1 MKLVR
6 ILLTSCALV
15 FALMFSKPAYAD
27 YTASYVVE
35 QAGSSSTSVANS
47 YFTQPATIAIA
58 GQQYRVTMTISTADS
73 LGAYPVKILNIAGQQ
88 PIVSKW
94 ATGGRHYYAFSFTT
108 ANLVNRMNGSMQVDI
123 NSINYHHTY
132 GFGVVM
138 NAGSVPAIASSSVS
152 RQTSTITSTSAVQNT
167 KTSTAT
173 TEATASSKSASRSV
187 TKSSSQVQGTSKAV
201 AKQKSSATKKITK
214 TKIAKQTVKKTT
226 KSRASSQKKSATGKQ
241 TIAHKKNTSQQTK
254 QQKKSKIAASI
265 GISVVAIGAIGG
277 GIWWYKHHV

>member
-1 MKLVR
+1 MKIVR

-47 YFTQPATIAIA
+47 YFTQPAKIAIS

-88 PIVSKW
+88 PSVSKW

-108 ANLVNRMNGSMQVDI
+108 ANLVNRLNGSMQVDI

-132 GFGVVM
+132 GFGVVI
-138 NAGSVPAIASSSVS
+138 NAGGVPAIASSSVS
-152 RQTSTITSTSAVQNT
+152 RQTSAVTSASTVQNT
-167 KTSTAT
+167 KASTAT
-173 TEATASSKSASRSV
+173 TQATSKSTSR
-187 TKSSSQVQGTSKAV
+187 
-201 AKQKSSATKKITK
+201 SATKSTSQAQRTAKAATKQTSSSSKKVTK
-214 TKIAKQTVKKTT
+214 TAKQTAKKGTT
-226 KSRASSQKKSATGKQ
+226 SRASSKKKSGTSKPTVAQ
-241 TIAHKKNTSQQTK
+241 QKNTSQQTK
-254 QQKKSKIAASI
+254 QQKMNKITASI
-265 GISVVAIGAIGG
+265 GIGVVAIGAIGG
-277 GIWWYKHHV
+277 GIWWYRHHV